1 MPTYNTS
8 QTILTP
14 KPFSVANAPQVAK
27 RPGRPKKMPVAKYKY
42 VFLFT
47 NGTEKTHFLVNEL
60 GYEDEAY
67 FFTDNITKQEVT
79 YFSHALASVTMDK
92 L

>member
-1 MPTYNTS
+1 MPTYQQSTTVWNPNGTPTP
-8 QTILTP
+8 QT
-14 KPFSVANAPQVAK
+14 K
-27 RPGRPKKMPVAKYKY
+27 RKPGRPKKMPVAKYKY
-42 VFLFT
+42 TFTFT
-47 NGTEKTHFLVNEL
+47 NGTEKTHFLVNDL